1 MEASRAETRTGFGGA
16 ATAVASGAGATA
28 ARVSA
33 RGDATAAAAAL
44 AVFSGAAVAVTDLD
58 MEPFFATVA
67 VVFETAGLT
76 VGLVDD
82 GVAVLATDGAAAL
95 TPDFAAGLA
104 AGFTTDFVADLVVAF
119 TAAFGRAGAGAAA
132 FLRAGAVEATLV
144 VALTGALGLALT
156 TAFFTLT
163 FAVGF
168 LVWAFTVCLLGEA
181 AAAWAESASTEPLRS
196 GDWWSSIM
204 RFIPLLLTF
213 EGGVSRSSPARD
225 CIGLGKP
232 NPMSCRI
239 ETNIGVLQSL
249 SAALFHAA
257 TGGSL
262 HAATGG

>member
-28 ARVSA
+28 ARAS
-33 RGDATAAAAAL
+33 GDATAATAAL

-95 TPDFAAGLA
+95 TPGFAAGLA
-104 AGFTTDFVADLVVAF
+104 AGFATDFVAGLVVAF

-132 FLRAGAVEATLV
+132 FLRAGAVEATALV
-144 VALTGALGLALT
+144 AALAGALGLALT

-249 SAALFHAA
+249 SAAIFHAA

-262 HAATGG
+262 HAATRG